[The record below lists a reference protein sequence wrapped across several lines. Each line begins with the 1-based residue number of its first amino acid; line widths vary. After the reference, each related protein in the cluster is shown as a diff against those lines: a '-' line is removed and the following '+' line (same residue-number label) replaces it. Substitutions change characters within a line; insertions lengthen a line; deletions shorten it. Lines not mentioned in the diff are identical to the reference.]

1 MESRV
6 FGPGNVCHKCRN
18 YAERTYRVIVKEDT
32 FTDGEMALCP
42 ECIEALKVWA
52 YPERSADMGEP
63 EKPEDPEPEKED
75 QEPEER
81 AEGPE
86 RSANVDPGFAI
97 PVKVYSGF
105 AVPESI

>member
-52 YPERSADMGEP
+52 YPERSADMGEHEEP
-63 EKPEDPEPEKED
+63 EEPEDPEPEKED
-75 QEPEER
+75 KESEER
-81 AEGPE
+81 SEGPE
-86 RSANVDPGFAI
+86 RSA
-97 PVKVYSGF
+97 KVYSGF